1 MGDRHFVLDSSAVL
15 ALIENEAGADRVE
28 QAIREEPVLIPWLV
42 LMEVYYISQQE
53 EGEAEAA
60 RRHQL
65 LKELPADILWQ
76 VDEEVVLTAARFKA
90 SFRLSLADA
99 LIAAYANQNAAI
111 LLHKD
116 PEYEPLAAQIALEA
130 LPYKPIR

>member
-1 MGDRHFVLDSSAVL
+1 VGDRHFVLDSSAVL